1 MKRPI
6 WLMAGSV
13 LLVTGVALSPAAHAD
28 LELKGPD
35 DRRILL
41 KDDGTWRY
49 MDAKDNDQA
58 KDKIKDGGEAV
69 LFLERKIEAGNNC
82 RFVVRLVNN
91 EPYEIRSL
99 VLHYSAYR
107 ANGLLYDTVSSR
119 SSFAA
124 MRPGNELRRE
134 FEFTG
139 ITCPEIARVQVVGG
153 DQCDMDD
160 LNKFSRVKGQCL
172 ARVRVV
178 ESDLVRFEK

>member
-1 MKRPI
+1 
-6 WLMAGSV
+6 
-13 LLVTGVALSPAAHAD
+13 
-28 LELKGPD
+28 
-35 DRRILL
+35 
-41 KDDGTWRY
+41 

-58 KDKIKDGGEAV
+58 KGKVNDGGEAV

-107 ANGLLYDTVSSR
+107 ANGLLYDTVFSR

-139 ITCPEIARVQVVGG
+139 IACPDIARVQVGGG
-153 DQCDMDD
+153 DQCDMGD
-160 LNKFSRVKGQCL
+160 LTKFSRVKGLCL

-178 ESDLVRFEK
+178 ESDLMRFDK